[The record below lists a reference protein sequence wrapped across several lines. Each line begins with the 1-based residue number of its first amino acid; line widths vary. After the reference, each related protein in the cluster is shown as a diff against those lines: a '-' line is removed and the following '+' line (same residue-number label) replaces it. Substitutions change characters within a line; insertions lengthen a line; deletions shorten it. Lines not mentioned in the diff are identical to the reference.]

1 MAGYTQPLASA
12 TSGISFSRL
21 FNDEVLKISV
31 KRIHATPALDS
42 MLGPV
47 PGGLHDPALGA
58 IQSLDI
64 NCTTCRLNSVH
75 CAGHCGHIEL
85 PVPCY
90 HPTFIDTTLRLLR
103 AQCSYCHRFRPER
116 IRISKIICD
125 LRLLQYG
132 LVEEYNRFQRIQLN
146 SGKGQLAEGNED
158 EDSDELIERRIKF
171 VNKHIAKVR
180 KRKQDDS
187 TIRNPIAVA
196 LRREVI
202 ADFIRQAS
210 AAKACS
216 SCQGISP
223 TYRKNKAVK
232 IFRKPLVG
240 RAKEKMRVEGR
251 KIPNPLLVLEA
262 QQLRWSKHKPSNG
275 DVAMEETSDT
285 VKHGAE
291 DEIAI
296 QSALTTGEE
305 VEDQE
310 DEQVYMSTTEVH
322 AAMTLLFDREQEI
335 LKMIFNSDQ
344 PGPASANMFFIHA
357 ILVPP
362 NKFRPLARQGPE
374 QLLEAQQ
381 NSSLNRII
389 KATQELRHMIKALN
403 PSAEDSDVRRRTPA
417 EMSQAA
423 VVLQEQVNTLIDS
436 PPSPFNRQSEQ
447 GVKQLLEKK
456 EGLFRMNMMGKRV
469 NFAARSVISPDPN
482 IETNEIGVPLV
493 FAKRLTY
500 PEPVTSYNFEQLQK
514 AVINGMGKY
523 PGATA
528 IENEAGQVMSLKW
541 KDLDQRKAL
550 ANQLMTT
557 AVAGARSGQT
567 KKVYRHLQTGDV
579 VVMNRQPTLHKPSMM
594 GHRAKVLTDQKTIRM
609 HYANCNTYNA
619 DFDGDEMNMHFPQ
632 NELARTEA
640 LQIADTDHQYL
651 SATAGKP
658 LRGLIQDHISMGV
671 QFTSKDTFFD
681 RDQYQQ
687 LLYNCLRP
695 EDSHTIYERI
705 ETVPPA
711 FLKPKQLWTG
721 KQVITTVLKNILPD
735 RYQGLFLT
743 SKSSTSS
750 ESWGETTMN
759 DPSKWHFTDDS
770 VSFRD
775 TEQIVIFHEG
785 DHLSGTLDKGQLGP
799 TVGGLVHSVHE
810 LFGHITAGKL
820 LSILGR
826 LLTRF
831 LNERAWTCGM
841 DDLYLTT
848 EGDNKRRQE
857 LAKSN
862 RLGFE
867 VAAEYV
873 TLKPDQIDQHENT
886 LHTRLENVIRNDNQL
901 NGLDQL
907 YKSSLT
913 KITDSVSKA
922 CVPAGLR
929 KPFPRNQMQAM
940 TISGAKGS
948 GVNAN
953 LISSNLGQQV
963 LEGRRVPIM
972 VSGKSLPSFRP
983 YETDPGAGGYVSGRF
998 LTGIKPQEYYFHAMS
1013 GREGLI
1019 DTAVKTAKSGYLQR
1033 CVVKGLEGAKTEYD
1047 LSVRETSNGAVVQ
1060 FLYGEDGLEITK
1072 QKHLREFSFLAQN
1085 FKSVSAAIKA
1095 NDHYDT
1101 VSPSSVADEQKET
1114 MKAIKRGQVKDPVLA
1129 LYSPATRLGSTSE
1142 IFASELSSYLKQNP
1156 DKLIRD
1162 KKTLPDA
1169 PLRKGSFQTIM
1180 DLKYMRSV
1188 VEPGEAVGVV
1198 AAQSIGEPST
1208 QMTLNTFHL
1217 AGHSAKNVTLGIPRL
1232 REIVMTATRNIM
1244 TPTMTIRPIAEL
1256 EKEEGVRFAK
1266 SISKLSLSHVVQ
1278 DLTVIERADGD
1289 TEDEKIY
1296 DIRIK
1301 LYDED
1306 EYKQE
1311 YAITANDVQL
1321 ALEKS
1326 FLPKLHK
1333 RIEKEFKKKA
1343 KEATLSETTAAV
1355 PLIGA
1360 SVGRIEEQRATRAG
1374 RASDR
1379 EGGEDD
1385 IDEDADNDNAK
1396 EHAARSRREDTY
1408 DEPDEEEQAV
1418 ANESDQDS
1426 DDDDDESASG
1436 KPSTM
1441 PNKISSEAG
1450 DSGYESD
1457 SINGD
1462 DANAQDRLDTLK
1474 QDHPHLKGYSFKHG
1488 NLCRIVLTYSSR
1500 TPKLLLL
1507 PIVEQAIH
1515 ACLIQFI
1522 PGLGICTQF
1531 MEDLKTSDGKLVKVL
1546 NPETGKEEDAKEAV
1560 VTTEGVNLLAMRDFQ
1575 DVINPHT
1582 IYTNSV
1588 HDMLDHYGIEA
1599 ARMTIIKEI
1608 DGVFKGHGISV
1619 DNRHINLIADAMTH
1633 TGQYLAFSRHGI
1645 VAESGS
1651 VLAKMSFETVMG
1663 FLKDAVMYGESDPL
1677 LGPSARIVAGRR
1689 GTIGTGAFD
1698 VVMPVQ

>member
-1 MAGYTQPLASA
+1 MAGYIQPLASA

-21 FNDEVLKISV
+21 SHDDVLKTSV
-31 KRIHATPALDS
+31 KRIHATPAIDS
-42 MLGPV
+42 MLGPT

-58 IQSLDI
+58 IQALDI

-90 HPTFIDTTLRLLR
+90 HPQFIDTTLRLLR

-146 SGKGQLAEGNED
+146 SGKGQVAEGDED
-158 EDSDELIERRIKF
+158 EDLDDLIERRVKY
-171 VNKHIAKVR
+171 VNKHIAKAR
-180 KRKQDDS
+180 KRKQDGS
-187 TIRNPIAVA
+187 TTHNPIAVA
-196 LRREVI
+196 LRRDII

-223 TYRKNKAVK
+223 TYRKDRAVK
-232 IFRKPLVG
+232 IFRKPLVH
-240 RAKEKMRVEGR
+240 RAKEKMRIEGR
-251 KIPNPLLVLEA
+251 KIPNPLLVLQA
-262 QQLRWSKHKPSNG
+262 QQQQASKQKSSYG
-275 DVAMEETSDT
+275 DVEMEDASET
-285 VKHGAE
+285 VEHGAE
-291 DEIAI
+291 DEIAV
-296 QSALTTGEE
+296 QSALNAGEGG
-305 VEDQE
+305 EDQE
-310 DEQVYMSTTEVH
+310 DTQVYMSTTEVH
-322 AAMTLLFDREQEI
+322 AAMTLLFDRERDI
-335 LKMIFNSDQ
+335 LKMVFNSDR
-344 PGPASANMFFIHA
+344 PGPASANMLFIHA

-362 NKFRPLARQGPE
+362 NKFRPLARQGPD

-381 NSSLNRII
+381 NASLNRII

-403 PSAEDSDVRRRTPA
+403 PSALDSGVRRRTPA

-436 PPSPFNRQSEQ
+436 PPNPANRQSEQ

-514 AVINGMGKY
+514 AVINGMDKY

-528 IENEAGQVMSLKW
+528 IENEVGLVMSLKR
-541 KDLDQRKAL
+541 KDLEQRKSIAK
-550 ANQLMTT
+550 QLLTT
-557 AVAGARSGQT
+557 VAGARGGQT

-594 GHRAKVLTDQKTIRM
+594 GHRAKVLTNQKTIRM

-695 EDSHTIYERI
+695 EDSHTIYEKI
-705 ETVPPA
+705 ETIPPA
-711 FLKPKQLWTG
+711 ILKPKQLWTG

-750 ESWGETTMN
+750 ESWGETTVN
-759 DPSKWHFTDDS
+759 DPSKWQFTNDNIA
-770 VSFRD
+770 FRD
-775 TEQIVIFHEG
+775 TEQVVIFHEG

-857 LAKSN
+857 LTKSN
-862 RLGFE
+862 RMGFE

-873 TLKPDQIDQHENT
+873 TLKPDQINEQST
-886 LHTRLENVIRNDNQL
+886 VLHTRLENVIRNDNQL

-913 KITDSVSKA
+913 KITDKVSKA

-1033 CVVKGLEGAKTEYD
+1033 CVVKGLEGAKTEHD
-1047 LSVRETSNGAVVQ
+1047 LSVRETSNGSVVQ

-1072 QKHLREFSFLAQN
+1072 QRHLREFSFLAQN
-1085 FKSVSAAIKA
+1085 FKSVSAQIKA

-1114 MKAIKRGQVKDPVLA
+1114 MKAIKKGHAKDPVLA

-1142 IFASELSSYLKQNP
+1142 VFASGLSSYLKQNP

-1169 PLRKGSFQTIM
+1169 PLKKGSFQTIM

-1188 VEPGEAVGVV
+1188 VEPGEAVGVI

-1232 REIVMTATRNIM
+1232 REIVMTATPNIM

-1266 SISKLSLSHVVQ
+1266 SISKLSLGQVAQ
-1278 DLTVIERADGD
+1278 DLTVIERADGE

-1306 EYKQE
+1306 DYKQE
-1311 YAITANDVQL
+1311 YAITMSDVET
-1321 ALEKS
+1321 ALTKS
-1326 FLPKLHK
+1326 FLPKLLK
-1333 RIEKEFKKKA
+1333 SIQKEFKKKA

-1355 PLIGA
+1355 PSIGA
-1360 SVGRIEEQRATRAG
+1360 SVGRIEEQRAARGG

-1385 IDEDADNDNAK
+1385 VDEDADDDNAK

-1418 ANESDQDS
+1418 ANESDQNS
-1426 DDDDDESASG
+1426 DDDDDEPASG
-1436 KPSTM
+1436 KASTM
-1441 PNKISSEAG
+1441 PNKTASEAQ

-1457 SINGD
+1457 SIDEGD
-1462 DANAQDRLDTLK
+1462 TGARDRLDALK
-1474 QDHPHLKGYSFKHG
+1474 QDHPHLKGYTFKSG

-1515 ACLIQFI
+1515 TCLIQFI
-1522 PGLGICTQF
+1522 PGLGMCTQF
-1531 MEDLKTSDGKLVKVL
+1531 MEDVKTPDGKLVKIL

-1560 VTTEGVNLLAMRDFQ
+1560 VTTEGVNLIKMRDFQ

-1588 HDMLDHYGIEA
+1588 HDMLNHYGVEA
-1599 ARMTIIKEI
+1599 ARMTIVKEI

-1633 TGQYLAFSRHGI
+1633 TGKYLPFSRHGI
-1645 VAESGS
+1645 VKESGS
-1651 VLAKMSFETVMG
+1651 MLAKMSFETVMG
-1663 FLKDAVMYGESDPL
+1663 FLKDAVMYGETDPL

-1698 VVMPVQ
+1698 IVMPVH